1 MSSGNVQ
8 CNRKRVSFEVVGK
21 VSIIQWYDN
30 LKVIIS
36 KAK

>member
-21 VSIIQWYDN
+21 VYIIQLYDN
-30 LKVIIS
+30 KLLVV
-36 KAK
+36 

>member
-1 MSSGNVQ
+1 MSSGNAQ

-30 LKVIIS
+30 NLTVV
-36 KAK
+36 